1 MGVQLYKEMVAAI
14 KRQRIVEEAMRQV
27 HVQQTY
33 LKQTCRTLASLP
45 LA

>member
-27 HVQQTY
+27 HVQQT
-33 LKQTCRTLASLP
+33 
-45 LA
+45 